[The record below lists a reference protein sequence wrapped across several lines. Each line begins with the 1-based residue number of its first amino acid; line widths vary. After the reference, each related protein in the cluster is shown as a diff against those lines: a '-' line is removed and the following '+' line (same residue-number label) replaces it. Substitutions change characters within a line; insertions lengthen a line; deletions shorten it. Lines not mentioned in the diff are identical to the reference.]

1 MESKKNKVVLYNKT
15 WRMKPE
21 KEYSVQIGDEFEITT
36 RRQYMD
42 KAIAIIF
49 HMPTLSADDVILDQS
64 RKKKNQ
70 LWIFWSMECELNYEW
85 QSQKKILDL
94 FDIFATYKFDSD
106 VPVPYLYSGHRE
118 SLKPKIV
125 SKTQFVNAFISSDFN
140 LSSRNEYLK
149 DLMNY
154 IDVDS
159 YGKILNNK
167 QLKDDE
173 GEPSKLNTISKYK
186 FSLAFENAISKD
198 YVTEKFFQ
206 PLMAGSV
213 PVYLGAPNI
222 EEFAPGNNSYI
233 NVNSFDSVKS
243 LANYLIFLNENEA
256 EYHEFQKW
264 RDLPFKDN
272 FEEKLSIVS
281 NDFLPRLCEII
292 KKKSSKYN

>member
-1 MESKKNKVVLYNKT
+1 
-15 WRMKPE
+15 MKPE
-21 KEYSVQIGDEFEITT
+21 KEYTVQIDDEFEITT
-36 RRQYMD
+36 QHQYMNE
-42 KAIAIIF
+42 AIAIIF

-85 QSQKKILDL
+85 QYEKKILDL

-125 SKTQFVNAFISSDFN
+125 PKTQFVNAFISSDFN
-140 LSSRNEYLK
+140 LSNRNEYLK

-154 IDVDS
+154 INVDS
-159 YGKILNNK
+159 YGKTLNNK
-167 QLKDDE
+167 QLKDDD

-222 EEFAPGNNSYI
+222 DEFAPGNNSYI
-233 NVNSFDSVKS
+233 NINSFDSVKS

-256 EYHEFQKW
+256 EYYEFQKW
-264 RDLPFKDN
+264 RDLPFKN
-272 FEEKLSIVS
+272 SFEEKLSIVS
-281 NDFLPRLCEII
+281 NDFLPRLCAII
-292 KKKSSKYN
+292 KKKSSTYN